1 MTITTL
7 RSRLR
12 KQRTNITGDRFF
24 TPIGRVL
31 SVTGTL
37 IRASVSHVKI
47 GDICLLLTPG
57 NRIKAEV
64 AGLDGSDAL
73 LTPYGGVNGIS
84 ANTGVLTTGAP
95 CGLHCGR
102 R

>member
-12 KQRTNITGDRFF
+12 KQRKNITGDRFF

-47 GDICLLLTPG
+47 GDICLLLTGKPDKS
-57 NRIKAEV
+57 R
-64 AGLDGSDAL
+64 S
-73 LTPYGGVNGIS
+73 
-84 ANTGVLTTGAP
+84 
-95 CGLHCGR
+95 GR
-102 R
+102 SGRQ